1 MRSTSLAVL
10 LAVGALVAG
19 CVALPPADAP
29 TSRVSPDYVAS
40 GDVSGVRAFLYGKR
54 TVLEFDT
61 APVWLS
67 IRDENG
73 VDVPYEREGRYYRAA
88 RRLDKFSLWL
98 GTRALSFTAVP
109 KVAPVV
115 AAASAPA
122 PVVAA
127 SAPAAAEPKPVPVTL
142 QAIPPSSDEA
152 SALLKLSAQQL
163 DEVRQAIAANGD
175 NPIESKALNA
185 RLDRIE
191 AQLVAAASAIVRV
204 QFDTEQT
211 EFKPSAEV
219 ANVLIPAAK
228 AAERVNVRGRTDS
241 RAPGA
246 DDPKIALGRALA
258 ARQYLVDRGVD
269 PAKVK
274 VFSLP
279 AGDFLA
285 PASTAQ
291 GKALNRRVEI
301 ELVNRRFAELRRQAT
316 TLAEAKR

>member
-1 MRSTSLAVL
+1 MRSTSLAVV
-10 LAVGALVAG
+10 LAVSALFAG
-19 CVALPPADAP
+19 CVALPPGDAP

-73 VDVPYEREGRYYRAA
+73 VEVPYEREGRYYRAA
-88 RRLDKFSLWL
+88 RRLEKFSLWL
-98 GTRALSFTAVP
+98 NTRALSFSVVP

-122 PVVAA
+122 LPAPAVEPAPVV
-127 SAPAAAEPKPVPVTL
+127 SSPVTL
-142 QAIPPSSDEA
+142 QVLPKTSEDEA
-152 SALLKLSAQQL
+152 AALLKLSAAQL
-163 DEVRQAIAANGD
+163 DEVRQAIAANRD
-175 NPIESKALNA
+175 NPAESKALNA

-191 AQLVAAASAIVRV
+191 AQLVTAASAIVRV
-204 QFDTEQT
+204 QFDTERT
-211 EFKPSAEV
+211 DFNPPPEV
-219 ANVLIPAAK
+219 ARVLIPAAK
-228 AAERVNVRGRTDS
+228 AADRVNVRGRTDS
-241 RAPGA
+241 RAPGV
-246 DDPKIALGRALA
+246 DDPRIALGRALA

-274 VFSLP
+274 VFSMP
-279 AGDFLA
+279 SGDFIA
-285 PASTAQ
+285 PAASVQ

-301 ELVNRRFAELRRQAT
+301 ELVNRRYAELRRQAT
-316 TLAEAKR
+316 TLAEAKQ

>member
-1 MRSTSLAVL
+1 MRSTSLAVF
-10 LAVGALVAG
+10 LAVSTLFSG

-54 TVLEFDT
+54 TVLEFDS

-73 VDVPYEREGRYYRAA
+73 VDVPFEREGRYYRAA

-98 GTRALSFTAVP
+98 GTRALSFTVVP

-122 PVVAA
+122 VVA
-127 SAPAAAEPKPVPVTL
+127 SAPAAPQPVAAPVTL
-142 QAIPPSSDEA
+142 QATAPTADDA
-152 SALLKLSAQQL
+152 SALLKLSAQQH
-163 DEVRQAIAANGD
+163 DEVRQAIAANSD
-175 NPIESKALNA
+175 NPMESKALNA